1 MKLKLVETSRLSI
14 GFDIV
19 GSFNWF
25 INQLHTTT
33 FARFIE
39 ALRTY
44 SNVFKG
50 EFPSLMQDFCRDTLT
65 VCILFVKS
73 SLPGLTV
80 DINSLSLVLS
90 MLMSDMTQLK
100 KMFPPMNYFNVEDR
114 VSELYEFVIRSQVE
128 RAMEQLCMKT
138 AKFLQILHVELQTS
152 KGTVAATLAQAVEN
166 CSYNLIYL
174 VISTLMEIQPL
185 MDCYYH
191 CLGSGAMFVNLVNSH
206 LVQFFHKLEQMICGF
221 SMRFVVDRTCAWMGE
236 MSNVPASGL
245 LLVACFQLEAC
256 LVEKGIE
263 KVVKA
268 IHDSYNGEGGHR
280 EDLLD
285 LMDRVTRPEIVSTL
299 KHLQEETIRI
309 YAEFSGQS
317 AISLLQPYYAHLE
330 TARDQEPT
338 DVSPEIVAFV
348 NAIHHVVSETKL
360 FLGEIK
366 AQGQRHLKRQKTK
379 YQVEIEMDRLY
390 AKKAD
395 VFAAVLFRTES
406 VLSAVLKIA
415 LKSVVEEVRQVTL
428 PGAGL
433 QQVQVDTAFVLTC
446 FQDLVASE
454 DQSLLAGMLYEVV
467 YSAKKR
473 ARETQDLPQTAI
485 ESIVEY
491 RRSTLKQADDPPK

>member
-1 MKLKLVETSRLSI
+1 M
-14 GFDIV
+14 
-19 GSFNWF
+19 
-25 INQLHTTT
+25 
-33 FARFIE
+33 
-39 ALRTY
+39 
-44 SNVFKG
+44 
-50 EFPSLMQDFCRDTLT
+50 
-65 VCILFVKS
+65 
-73 SLPGLTV
+73 
-80 DINSLSLVLS
+80 
-90 MLMSDMTQLK
+90 
-100 KMFPPMNYFNVEDR
+100 
-114 VSELYEFVIRSQVE
+114 
-128 RAMEQLCMKT
+128 
-138 AKFLQILHVELQTS
+138 
-152 KGTVAATLAQAVEN
+152 
-166 CSYNLIYL
+166 
-174 VISTLMEIQPL
+174 
-185 MDCYYH
+185 
-191 CLGSGAMFVNLVNSH
+191 
-206 LVQFFHKLEQMICGF
+206 
-221 SMRFVVDRTCAWMGE
+221 
-236 MSNVPASGL
+236 
-245 LLVACFQLEAC
+245 
-256 LVEKGIE
+256 
-263 KVVKA
+263 VKA

>member
-14 GFDIV
+14 GFDII

-25 INQLHTTT
+25 INQLHITT

-39 ALRTY
+39 VLRTY

-50 EFPSLMQDFCRDTLT
+50 EFPNLLQDFCRETLT
-65 VCILFVKS
+65 SCILLVKT

-100 KMFPPMNYFNVEDR
+100 KMFPPMSYFNVEDR

-138 AKFLQILHVELQTS
+138 AKFLQILHVELQTP
-152 KGTVAATLAQAVEN
+152 KGTLASTLSQAVEN

-174 VISTLMEIQPL
+174 IISTLMEIQPL

-206 LVQFFHKLEQMICGF
+206 LVQYFHKLEQMICGF
-221 SMRFVVDRTCAWMGE
+221 SMRYVVDRTCAWMGE
-236 MSNVPASGL
+236 MGNVPASGL

-268 IHDSYNGEGGHR
+268 IHESINGEAGHR
-280 EDLLD
+280 EDLVD
-285 LMDRVTRPEIVSTL
+285 LMDRVTRPEIVTTL

-317 AISLLQPYYAHLE
+317 IIALLQSYYGHLE

-338 DVSPEIVAFV
+338 DVSPEIVSFV
-348 NAIHHVVSETKL
+348 TAIHQILSETKL

-379 YQVEIEMDRLY
+379 YLVEIEMDRLY

-395 VFAAVLFRTES
+395 IFAPVPFRTES

-415 LKSVVEEVRQVTL
+415 LKSIVEEVRLLTL

-433 QQVQVDTAFVLTC
+433 QQVQVDTAFVLSC
-446 FQDLVASE
+446 FQDLVATE
-454 DQSLLAGMLYEVV
+454 DQSLLAGLLYEVV

-473 ARETQDLPQTAI
+473 AVETLELTQTAI

-491 RRSTLKQADDPPK
+491 RRSTLKPVEDAPK